1 MWSHPLAG
9 GLGTLAPEN
18 VSWWSST
25 AEAQA
30 LDSETCTAGYTYIH
44 GDQRSIAA
52 AYYSEEYPLHF
63 IPVR

>member
-25 AEAQA
+25 ADAA
-30 LDSETCTAGYTYIH
+30 SPGYGTCTTDYTYTH
-44 GDQRSIAA
+44 GDQRRIAA
-52 AYYSEEYPLHF
+52 SYYSEEYLLHF
-63 IPVR
+63 IPLR